1 MDMPRRTYQIQRIIG
16 HHFFGR
22 KLLRQYANEMATD
35 EVGVAFINDDWNSV
49 QLGELNRE
57 MMGMWTDVIE
67 SMHQE
72 GVEMIRIHI
81 SHQDLTMGDIK
92 IPLQRIEDIS
102 PESIMERIAKVVQ
115 SNENLKVDG
124 LTEMSVGINK
134 LSKAQGRHQHL
145 SVTNESLK
153 LKRCLVVIE
162 NDDTLCLSSVQA
174 WEAHQKKE
182 LTRWR

>member
-16 HHFFGR
+16 RHFFVR
-22 KLLRQYANEMATD
+22 KLLRQYANGMATD
-35 EVGVAFINDDWNSV
+35 EVGVAFINDDWNGV

-72 GVEMIRIHI
+72 GVVMIRIHI
-81 SHQDLTMGDIK
+81 SHQDLAMGDIK
-92 IPLQRIEDIS
+92 IPLQKIEDIS

-124 LTEMSVGINK
+124 LTEMSVGIIK
-134 LSKAQGRHQHL
+134 LPKAQGRHQHR

-162 NDDTLCLSSVQA
+162 NDDTLCLPSVRPG
-174 WEAHQKKE
+174 KLIK
-182 LTRWR
+182 RRN